1 MRSIRALF
9 LLLAAVSVSQPA
21 AAQKETIRIGGTG
34 SSIGIMQL
42 LGNAYSRN
50 NAGIQFTV
58 IPGLGT
64 TGSLAAL
71 AAGKLDI
78 AFIPRPLKTEE
89 SARGLAA
96 TEFARTPFVVAVQQ
110 NHPASAITL
119 DELTR
124 YYAVPN
130 STWPDGARVR
140 VVMRPAEDSDT
151 ERLRAISPAI
161 AAAADQALQR
171 PGMIIA
177 PTDQETAD
185 ILQRTPGALGT
196 LTLGL
201 ILAERRPLK
210 ALAIDGRKPSLA
222 ALESGSYPYAKT
234 LYAFTAAGTGPAAK
248 RFLAFARSDAGAAIL
263 RQHGFL
269 AARAGK

>member
-1 MRSIRALF
+1 MRNIRALF
-9 LLLAAVSVSQPA
+9 LLLSAVAVSQPA
-21 AAQKETIRIGGTG
+21 AAQKETVRIGGTG
-34 SSIGIMQL
+34 SSTGIMQV
-42 LGNAYSRN
+42 LGDAYSRN
-50 NAGIQFTV
+50 NPGIRLTV
-58 IPGLGT
+58 IPGMGT

-78 AFIPRPLKTEE
+78 AFVPRPLKTEE
-89 SARGLAA
+89 STRGLAA
-96 TEFARTPFVVAVQQ
+96 TEFARTPFVIAVKRD
-110 NHPASAITL
+110 HPVSAITL
-119 DELTR
+119 DELAR
-124 YYAVPN
+124 YYAAPN
-130 STWPDGARVR
+130 PTWPDGARVR
-140 VVMRPAEDSDT
+140 VVMRPAEDSDS

-161 AAAADQALQR
+161 AAAVDQAMQR

-177 PTDQETAD
+177 ATDQDTAD
-185 ILQRTPGALGT
+185 ILQRTPGALST

-234 LYAFTAAGTGPAAK
+234 LYAFTAAGTGSAAK
-248 RFLAFARSDAGAAIL
+248 RFLAFAHSDAGTAIL

-269 AARAGK
+269 APRAGK